1 MLIVL
6 VLYRAVP
13 SKQDRYSVEK
23 CATSSIWRDG
33 LQHEGEP
40 TFDRGNAHKKHTNRH
55 KTAVRKCPHSQKCT
69 QHLLTSYL
77 KVIRSDLFAT
87 FVFVGWQH
95 TFPLCVG
102 FVVSLFEQ
110 QVAAEYRVPWCSG
123 RHCIKLFMAM
133 SKIQKGARLTREQ
146 QHKSVW
152 AERTAPRDNTY
163 ISLHHLNAIL
173 RMLVLQKCILHLK
186 VGY

>member
-40 TFDRGNAHKKHTNRH
+40 TFDRGNAHKKHTN
-55 KTAVRKCPHSQKCT
+55 KWPHSQKFS

-163 ISLHHLNAIL
+163 ISLHHHNAIL

>member
-1 MLIVL
+1 MCHQFYLMRRITT
-6 VLYRAVP
+6 RRGANFWP
-13 SKQDRYSVEK
+13 RKRTQETHKQ
-23 CATSSIWRDG
+23 TQNSSQEHSHHIWKWLEVIYLPR
-33 LQHEGEP
+33 L
-40 TFDRGNAHKKHTNRH
+40 
-55 KTAVRKCPHSQKCT
+55 S
-69 QHLLTSYL
+69 LLADSTHFL
-77 KVIRSDLFAT
+77 
-87 FVFVGWQH
+87 
-95 TFPLCVG
+95 LCVV

-133 SKIQKGARLTREQ
+133 SKIQKGAPLTREQ

-152 AERTAPRDNTY
+152 AELAAPHNNTF

-173 RMLVLQKCILHLK
+173 RMLVLKKCILHL

>member
-1 MLIVL
+1 MPPVL
-6 VLYRAVP
+6 FDETDYN
-13 SKQDRYSVEK
+13 SK
-23 CATSSIWRDG
+23 G
-33 LQHEGEP
+33 
-40 TFDRGNAHKKHTNRH
+40 
-55 KTAVRKCPHSQKCT
+55 SQ
-69 QHLLTSYL
+69 LLTEETHTRNTQTDTKQQSGSVHTVRNVLSIYSHHIWKWLEVIYL
-77 KVIRSDLFAT
+77 PRLSLLADSTHFL
-87 FVFVGWQH
+87 
-95 TFPLCVG
+95 LCVV

-146 QHKSVW
+146 QHKSVF
-152 AERTAPRDNTY
+152 AERTAPRNNTY
-163 ISLHHLNAIL
+163 ISLHHHNAIL